1 MGVITNCCTSKS
13 VIQSSSI
20 SVYSLSGIES
30 TNNNDLFKDD
40 IPSITDLNH
49 AYTFITSKDYYPLLC
64 KKIPKHI
71 ISKKICSK
79 LNNKDIMTLIN
90 NLFEWIRKEEFDNCD
105 DIAHKSIHSIRENTK
120 ISLNYILK
128 ELKDNQFNN
137 DKTNIFLLQ
146 SLTHMSLIVQCILYL
161 VNNNNN
167 DVNVYNCNVWG
178 NKSII
183 GEAKINA
190 FQAAYFLLL
199 FKNNKNGNN
208 IDTNNE
214 NKITNEKKDEIKDFY
229 KVSVNFAYDIINS

>member
-13 VIQSSSI
+13 VIQSSCI

-49 AYTFITSKDYYPLLC
+49 AYKFITSKDYYPLLC

-105 DIAHKSIHSIRENTK
+105 DIANKSINSIRENTK

-128 ELKDNQFNN
+128 
-137 DKTNIFLLQ
+137 
-146 SLTHMSLIVQCILYL
+146 
-161 VNNNNN
+161 
-167 DVNVYNCNVWG
+167 
-178 NKSII
+178 
-183 GEAKINA
+183 
-190 FQAAYFLLL
+190 
-199 FKNNKNGNN
+199 
-208 IDTNNE
+208 
-214 NKITNEKKDEIKDFY
+214 
-229 KVSVNFAYDIINS
+229 IINLIMTKQIFFFYNH